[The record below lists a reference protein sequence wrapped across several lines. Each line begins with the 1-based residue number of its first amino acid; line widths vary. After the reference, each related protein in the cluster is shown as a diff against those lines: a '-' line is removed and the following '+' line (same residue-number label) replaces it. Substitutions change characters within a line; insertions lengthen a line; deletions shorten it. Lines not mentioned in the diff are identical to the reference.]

1 MRKGAPLGAMGGP
14 GMGGSTDPKDQPV
27 GFSMEAMQL
36 NVRQFQLM
44 RTVMFITGG
53 IICGILGLTGLL
65 GALFYVAIS
74 IIANLSIVIV
84 TGFKPQ
90 SYFMLSSGRLLGNDV
105 MNFNHMLSFIMF
117 WTLSYALVYIY

>member
-1 MRKGAPLGAMGGP
+1 
-14 GMGGSTDPKDQPV
+14 MGGSTDPKDQPV

-36 NVRQFQLM
+36 NVRQFQLL
-44 RTVMFITGG
+44 RTVMLITGG
-53 IICGILGLTGLL
+53 ILCGILGLTGLL
-65 GALFYVAIS
+65 GAFFYIAVS

-90 SYFMLSSGRLLGNDV
+90 SYFMLSSGSMLGNDL